1 VGGGLAYSIVT
12 ILMKLEPNPICSK
25 TIQRYDHSSLSK
37 AISVLIDRTAQGD
50 LVSDEACKIYNRRRL
65 MERDLA
71 FQQAGFLFKRT
82 QSGLV
87 WNYNQRWTILYRK
100 G

>member
-1 VGGGLAYSIVT
+1 MAYSFVI
-12 ILMKLEPNPICSK
+12 ILMKLEASPICSK
-25 TIQRYDHSSLSK
+25 TIQRYAHSSLST
-37 AISVLIDRTAQGD
+37 AISVSIDRTAQGD
-50 LVSDEACKIYNRRRL
+50 LVSDEACKICNRRRI